1 MADPIGSVNG
11 MGPILIG
18 FTITVPS
25 MNGAKPGRNLDAE
38 SGKKTNFIIGQI
50 KEIQIVDNASA
61 W

>member
-38 SGKKTNFIIGQI
+38 SGKKTNFIIG
-50 KEIQIVDNASA
+50 
-61 W
+61 